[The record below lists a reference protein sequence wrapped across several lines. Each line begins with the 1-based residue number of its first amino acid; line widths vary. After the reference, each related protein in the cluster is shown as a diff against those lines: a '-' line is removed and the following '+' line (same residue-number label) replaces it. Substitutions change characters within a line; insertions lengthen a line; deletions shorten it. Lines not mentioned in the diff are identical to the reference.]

1 MDRDF
6 ERFIGGPNEAR
17 QDRLY
22 VTLSPTRNL
31 VINRKVYEQLG
42 QPASVRLYYSRRR
55 DCIGVERSPGSFN
68 DSFPVMA
75 NGPVGYRISAAPFC
89 RHFGI
94 SVESTVKFIS
104 PEFDGES
111 LLLNLGE
118 TISVARPGR
127 GRTKK

>member
-1 MDRDF
+1 MTW
-6 ERFIGGPNEAR
+6 ITTTTPA
-17 QDRLY
+17 
-22 VTLSPTRNL
+22 TTPT
-31 VINRKVYEQLG
+31 
-42 QPASVRLYYSRRR
+42 
-55 DCIGVERSPGSFN
+55 
-68 DSFPVMA
+68 

-127 GRTKK
+127 RRTKK